1 MARGLTALKI
11 ENTRADPNRRKEIPD
26 HGKPG
31 LYLVIQSSG
40 KKSWAV
46 RYRRLSDKAPRKF
59 TLEGFPSLGVA
70 RQLAQDVLDKVA
82 AGEDPAAEKQI
93 AKRVVLEQESD
104 TFADVAVQ
112 FIKRDQRPTNRTWH
126 ETARV
131 LGLKEAAD
139 KENLETIPG
148 GLVDRWGNRKI
159 SEIKK
164 REIID
169 LLDGI
174 AEDAPVMANR
184 TLAAIR
190 RLFNWCLEKDRIQ
203 FSPCAGLKQGKEH
216 HRTRV
221 LSDDEIRLFW
231 QACDELKFPYGSA
244 AKLLLLT
251 GARRSEVGE
260 MTIEEIKEGVWTVP
274 ARAHEEQE
282 GPHGAAVVGSDCPVE
297 GCAVNQGR
305 ARPYLHAQRRVAFT
319 AWHLVR
325 DRLHELMV
333 AKAPGTKIA
342 PWRLHDLRR
351 TMASGMARLGVKLEV
366 IEKCLNHVSG
376 SFAGVVGVYQL
387 HSFEKEKRE
396 AFDKWGEEV
405 ERIVAGKRASE
416 PRARRA

>member
-1 MARGLTALKI
+1 MARGLTVLKI

-59 TLEGFPSLGVA
+59 TLDGFPSLGVA

-93 AKRVVLEQESD
+93 AKRVVHEQESD

-131 LGLKEAAD
+131 LGLKELAD
-139 KENLETIPG
+139 KDNLETIPG
-148 GLVDRWGNRKI
+148 GLVDRWGARKI
-159 SEIKK
+159 GDIKK

-260 MTIEEIKEGVWTVP
+260 MTLEEIKEGVWTVP
-274 ARAHEEQE
+274 AARTKNKKAHTV
-282 GPHGAAVVGSDCPVE
+282 PLSAPAIALLKDAPSIKGARGLVFTLNG
-297 GCAVNQGR
+297 
-305 ARPYLHAQRRVAFT
+305 RVAFT

-333 AKAPGTKIA
+333 EKSPRTKIA

-351 TMASGMARLGVKLEV
+351 TMASGMARLGIKLEV
-366 IEKCLNHVSG
+366 IEKCLNYVSG

-396 AFDKWGEEV
+396 AFDIWGAEV
-405 ERIVAGKRASE
+405 ERIVAGKPASV

>member
-1 MARGLTALKI
+1 M
-11 ENTRADPNRRKEIPD
+11 
-26 HGKPG
+26 
-31 LYLVIQSSG
+31 
-40 KKSWAV
+40 
-46 RYRRLSDKAPRKF
+46 
-59 TLEGFPSLGVA
+59 
-70 RQLAQDVLDKVA
+70 
-82 AGEDPAAEKQI
+82 
-93 AKRVVLEQESD
+93 
-104 TFADVAVQ
+104 
-112 FIKRDQRPTNRTWH
+112 
-126 ETARV
+126 
-131 LGLKEAAD
+131 
-139 KENLETIPG
+139 ETIPG

-159 SEIKK
+159 SDIKK

-260 MTIEEIKEGVWTVP
+260 MTLEEIKEGVWTVP
-274 ARAHEEQE
+274 AARTKNKKAHTV
-282 GPHGAAVVGSDCPVE
+282 PLSSAAIALLKDAPSIKGARGLIFTLN
-297 GCAVNQGR
+297 G
-305 ARPYLHAQRRVAFT
+305 RVAFT

-351 TMASGMARLGVKLEV
+351 TMASGMARLGIKLEV

-405 ERIVAGKRASE
+405 ERIVAGKPALVQGGG
-416 PRARRA
+416 PDMARRKPRKPYRGALAVPTPRLSSDNAGDIGRRVYVPKLYALFDRYGIPHKDEIGGSCSQRVLRPSTSPGSTPHGRRAGR